1 MKSIEKNEPYIRP
14 NIYGLSSMTILLRM
28 TKDLNGILIATTNL
42 TDNLD
47 KAFERRFLYKVRF
60 ENPSVQVKAKIWT
73 SLMNDITEDFA
84 MNLSESYN
92 FSGGQIE
99 NISRKSMTSSIISGV
114 KPTPEDIERFCR
126 EELIGNSPMKK
137 IGF

>member
-1 MKSIEKNEPYIRP
+1 
-14 NIYGLSSMTILLRM
+14 MTILLRM